1 MNPDDDSF
9 PNDKRPAV
17 SRNRRRTR
25 ADDASLK
32 PAGFPLESVQ
42 NSASPIGDPP
52 GNAPPIASPVRL
64 DELFPAYSR
73 ANYDAQA
80 QLRSAQLIEE
90 VRQAYLGEGLALYIG
105 AGVSMSLGLPSW
117 YELIN
122 SLTVAMM
129 SRRVN
134 SAAQALETLT
144 DEERASALSALLN
157 AVKEQPPS
165 QKPILM
171 LARALKDQ
179 FGDELPQQVAAHLYG
194 RLSPTGEG
202 FFGWIKSLFGSRE
215 SARAQRRIP
224 APADPTVA
232 RARVRDIPLP
242 DSPLLDA
249 LVGLIRPQRNVVGV
263 QAIIN
268 YNYDDILEEKL
279 RQDSVPCLTMTSG
292 KQKLTRG
299 KIPSYHVHGVL
310 PLRQYQGVSGSQKKI
325 DNGNFVFSEDEYH
338 SEYADP
344 YRWSNLTQ
352 IGMLGRHK
360 GLFVG
365 LSMQDPNLRR
375 LIDVTHRQYPEVWN
389 YAILQRT
396 NVSND
401 DSRSI
406 ILRNLAEYVEEDSF
420 QKIGVKV
427 IWVNDIKTDVSLVL
441 NRIAALPAD

>member
-1 MNPDDDSF
+1 MSSDV
-9 PNDKRPAV
+9 DKSPGEAQRPIP
-17 SRNRRRTR
+17 RKRRRLPPSG
-25 ADDASLK
+25 AS
-32 PAGFPLESVQ
+32 
-42 NSASPIGDPP
+42 
-52 GNAPPIASPVRL
+52 APPVPSPANDAKLPTPIVVAAADTSAAPPPVRL

-73 ANYDAQA
+73 ANYDTQA
-80 QLRSAQLIEE
+80 QVRSNQLIEE
-90 VRQAYLGEGLALYIG
+90 VRQAYLGDGLALYIG
-105 AGVSMSLGLPSW
+105 AGISISLGLPSW
-117 YELIN
+117 NELIN

-129 SRRVN
+129 SRRVT
-134 SAAQALETLT
+134 SAAQALEPLT
-144 DEERASALSALLN
+144 DEERAIALNALLL

-194 RLSPTGEG
+194 RLSPTSER
-202 FFGWIKSLFGSRE
+202 FFSWVRRLFNSK
-215 SARAQRRIP
+215 A
-224 APADPTVA
+224 
-232 RARVRDIPLP
+232 PLP
-242 DSPLLDA
+242 ALDSPFTIPTSPLLDA
-249 LVGLIRPQRNVVGV
+249 LVALIRPQRNVVGV

-279 RQDSVPCLTMTSG
+279 RQESVPCLTMMSG

-310 PLRQYQGVSGSQKKI
+310 PVRQYFGASGKSKRI

-389 YAILQRT
+389 YAILQRAT
-396 NVSND
+396 KMPHD
-401 DSRSI
+401 DSKSI

-427 IWVNDIKTDVSLVL
+427 IWVDDIKTDVSLAL
-441 NRIAALPAD
+441 ARIAQLPAD